1 MVTGSPVLLSLF
13 QWENKNVD
21 LITLDFLIFS
31 IQIQISSD
39 LLCPIMLILPHLALP
54 HLSMK
59 EFSPEEPKCLKQ
71 VSGSNHSGIG
81 MASPCVCEKTK
92 FICEIALCPSG
103 GGGWDQD
110 SASSLECEVASNSW
124 YELAGNIQ
132 CHQIKSYL
140 FSNSKKKKC
149 VWSVSF

>member
-21 LITLDFLIFS
+21 LITLGLLIFS

-39 LLCPIMLILPHLALP
+39 LLCPIILILPHPTLP

-71 VSGSNHSGIG
+71 VVVI
-81 MASPCVCEKTK
+81 VQV
-92 FICEIALCPSG
+92 L
-103 GGGWDQD
+103 GW
-110 SASSLECEVASNSW
+110 LVP
-124 YELAGNIQ
+124 
-132 CHQIKSYL
+132 
-140 FSNSKKKKC
+140 
-149 VWSVSF
+149 VSVREPNLYVE